1 MKKIDFNNGWICKPL
16 NSQGKPVCVTLPH
29 DAMRTE
35 SRVPTSRG
43 EGNIGWFEGGDYEYS
58 KQFEIPDELKSEK
71 LVLEFEGV
79 YHNAEVMING
89 EKAAFRPYGYTNFYV
104 DLSQHLKSGINEISV
119 TAKNSDQ
126 PNSRWYSGTGI
137 YRPVWLWHAPED
149 HILIN
154 GVRIET
160 LSINPPKI
168 RVDVK
173 TSSPGEVAVEI
184 LKSGKP
190 VSEIKGIPPFDIEID
205 DAKLWSPDTPE
216 MYAAKVKF
224 KDDTAEESFGIR
236 ELKWTPSEGITLN
249 GNRYI
254 VRGACIHHDNGIL
267 GACTY
272 PEVEERRI
280 RILKEAGYNAVRSAH
295 NPCSKYLLD
304 ACDKIGM
311 LMCDEYTDCWYMH
324 KTQYDYASY
333 VQEWWKEDLRDM
345 VEKDFNHPSVF
356 MYSTGNEVAESAQPK
371 GIQLQRDFTDYL
383 HSLDPTRPVT
393 CGINIFF
400 NFLSSA
406 GLGVYSDEKAKQNAE
421 AARKAAEAAEKAK
434 KAKKPKKKHVGS
446 EFFNSIAAKIG
457 TDFMKFGATLPPC
470 DTKTRDVFSAMDIAG
485 YNYGNWR
492 YKKDSKKYP
501 ERLILG
507 SETLIGDA
515 YDFWKIAKTT
525 PQIVGDF
532 VWAAWD
538 YIGECGDSS
547 PEFSD
552 YMTDAPEDR
561 VRGGTCRID
570 MTGKLTSE
578 ADYTRV
584 AFELDKGPR
593 IAVFPVYEKEK
604 PTMTGWQLT
613 RSMRSWTWPGCE
625 GETAKIEVFARADN
639 VELILNGK
647 KIAKKSPKKG
657 IVRFTAQYAPG
668 ELVAV
673 SYDKNGKEIGRDKLV
688 TAGNDTHMSLEEE
701 KRECAP
707 REHIYLRVRYTD
719 SKGEIKP
726 MEKHR
731 VTISAENGEVIGA
744 ANASCSF
751 KGNFASDTSP
761 TYFGEMQA
769 IVRAGSSGTV
779 TVKASDGINTSKK
792 EIKIICK

>member
-1 MKKIDFNNGWICKPL
+1 
-16 NSQGKPVCVTLPH
+16 
-29 DAMRTE
+29 
-35 SRVPTSRG
+35 
-43 EGNIGWFEGGDYEYS
+43 
-58 KQFEIPDELKSEK
+58 
-71 LVLEFEGV
+71 
-79 YHNAEVMING
+79 
-89 EKAAFRPYGYTNFYV
+89 
-104 DLSQHLKSGINEISV
+104 
-119 TAKNSDQ
+119 
-126 PNSRWYSGTGI
+126 
-137 YRPVWLWHAPED
+137 
-149 HILIN
+149 
-154 GVRIET
+154 
-160 LSINPPKI
+160 
-168 RVDVK
+168 
-173 TSSPGEVAVEI
+173 
-184 LKSGKP
+184 
-190 VSEIKGIPPFDIEID
+190 
-205 DAKLWSPDTPE
+205 
-216 MYAAKVKF
+216 
-224 KDDTAEESFGIR
+224 
-236 ELKWTPSEGITLN
+236 
-249 GNRYI
+249 
-254 VRGACIHHDNGIL
+254 
-267 GACTY
+267 
-272 PEVEERRI
+272 
-280 RILKEAGYNAVRSAH
+280 
-295 NPCSKYLLD
+295 
-304 ACDKIGM
+304 
-311 LMCDEYTDCWYMH
+311 
-324 KTQYDYASY
+324 
-333 VQEWWKEDLRDM
+333 
-345 VEKDFNHPSVF
+345 
-356 MYSTGNEVAESAQPK
+356 
-371 GIQLQRDFTDYL
+371 
-383 HSLDPTRPVT
+383 
-393 CGINIFF
+393 
-400 NFLSSA
+400 
-406 GLGVYSDEKAKQNAE
+406 
-421 AARKAAEAAEKAK
+421 
-434 KAKKPKKKHVGS
+434 
-446 EFFNSIAAKIG
+446 
-457 TDFMKFGATLPPC
+457 MKFGATLPPC

-492 YKKDSKKYP
+492 YRKDSKKYP

-515 YDFWKIAKTT
+515 YDFWEIAKTT

-688 TAGNDTHMSLEEE
+688 TAGNDTHLSLEEE

-761 TYFGEMQA
+761 TYFGEMQT

-779 TVKASDGINTSKK
+779 TVTASDGINTSKK